1 MLPNEAKVAQQ
12 LTVKL
17 YRTVF
22 CSVFGKNL
30 AASAMIFGF
39 TNPTPLNVG
48 RQDYHFIMFT
58 SST

>member
-39 TNPTPLNVG
+39 TNPTPL
-48 RQDYHFIMFT
+48 
-58 SST
+58 